1 MRLILAPISPL
12 FNLIPIAI
20 SVFFIW
26 ATYRGVKELS
36 GIYARLREIRDR
48 LPPASEV
55 R

>member
-1 MRLILAPISPL
+1 MRWILAPISPL

-36 GIYARLREIRDR
+36 GIHARLRDRDR
-48 LPPASEV
+48 LPPASEM